1 MDGVIETGGFVG
13 YSTWSREDFK
23 MVEGRG
29 IQHQVVIRL
38 KVRQPRDMTH
48 VAAQLLRH
56 VMEQT
61 TRSSHT

>member
-1 MDGVIETGGFVG
+1 
-13 YSTWSREDFK
+13 